1 MATNPLLKKMLDAG
15 MQFTEISQKQA
26 EKLVKEFVKVGQ
38 ARKKDSDEM
47 VRQIV
52 DRGRT
57 LSEQI
62 VATVQTEF
70 AKQMGKFAG
79 RLDDVEG
86 RVEALAAKM
95 TEAAKSATDKVSE
108 VAKSATDKVAE
119 KVEAKMA
126 PAAPVTQ
133 THASGSTAAS
143 STATVDQ
150 ATVNPATKADSQSD

>member
-38 ARKKDSDEM
+38 ARRKDSDEL

-57 LSEQI
+57 LSEQV
-62 VATVQTEF
+62 VATVQAEF

-95 TEAAKSATDKVSE
+95 TEAAKSATEKVSE
-108 VAKSATDKVAE
+108 AAKSATE
-119 KVEAKMA
+119 KVTEKAEAKMA
-126 PAAPVTQ
+126 PAAPATQ
-133 THASGSTAAS
+133 THVADSSAAPTTS
-143 STATVDQ
+143 AKPTGGQ
-150 ATVNPATKADSQSD
+150 ATKVDSQSD